1 MLLQSLPGIR
11 EPNREPKKDGTD
23 INEAGGGLLMTS
35 ELCTLNSTR
44 G

>member
-1 MLLQSLPGIR
+1 MLLQSLPGISS
-11 EPNREPKKDGTD
+11 PNREPKKDGTD
-23 INEAGGGLLMTS
+23 INEAGMTS